1 VVRLVP
7 GAKSR
12 SRIINPLPDTKAA
25 NLLVFIFLFSAFR
38 FPPPE
43 FRLLFCASFPLSASL
58 GFFGLGTEQYERSRT
73 AHAKK

>member
-12 SRIINPLPDTKAA
+12 SRIINSLPDTKAA
-25 NLLVFIFLFSAFR
+25 NLLVFLFSAFR

-58 GFFGLGTEQYERSRT
+58 GFFGLGTEQYERRGM